1 MRYYLKKTER
11 ITKDIDVVVATKQL
25 DEFHKLLELESYK
38 VGNFDPWFRAI
49 KEFRGNKII
58 LDFTGEN
65 VVELNN
71 YNSLKLNFN
80 SFVRKRVRL
89 KDGRNFYIPLPKLE
103 VLILLKL
110 LSRREKDTI
119 DVLLILLEK
128 YDEIDFIKYQEEIQL
143 QDIER
148 VVYQGYL
155 AVQDFIHSKSFLDLW
170 QLNFDTR
177 ITPDLQKLLES
188 RVQQLKPL

>member
-25 DEFHKLLELESYK
+25 DEFRKLLESESYK

-71 YNSLKLNFN
+71 YNSLKINFN
-80 SFVRKRVRL
+80 SFVRKKVEL
-89 KDGRNFYIPLPKLE
+89 GEGSFYIPLPKLE

-119 DVLLILLEK
+119 DVILILLEK
-128 YDEIDFIKYQEEIQL
+128 FEEINL
-143 QDIER
+143 PNIR
-148 VVYQGYL
+148 KK
-155 AVQDFIHSKSFLDLW
+155 FNSK
-170 QLNFDTR
+170 
-177 ITPDLQKLLES
+177 I
-188 RVQQLKPL
+188 